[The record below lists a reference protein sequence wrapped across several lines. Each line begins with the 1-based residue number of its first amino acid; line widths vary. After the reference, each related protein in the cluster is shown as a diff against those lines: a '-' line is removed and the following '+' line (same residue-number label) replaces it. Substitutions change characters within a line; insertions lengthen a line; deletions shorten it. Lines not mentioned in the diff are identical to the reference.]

1 MSASGSSSTAPE
13 QRQRHLEQ
21 RAEEAAANRAA
32 IDRARLRQQERESV
46 TEYGCVLLRAHGE
59 RVALA
64 LEHTIGLA
72 ITRQVVA
79 GPYHAG
85 MWLLFHMGE
94 KGPRSIAAVALTV
107 VLDRISRPGSHRSMA
122 NAIGKAIETEIR
134 TLPIEDR
141 GQDLLRIGRRRHG
154 KQLASTK
161 NLKALGITAAPWTRE
176 ERFQVGAFL
185 LELIITETQLLR
197 TFKSVSCRGLQLAP
211 AAAVA
216 EIIAANPPRPR
227 PARKLPMLTQPRPW
241 AGMTGG
247 GHLGNTQK
255 LVRSRQGHPLDYLTA
270 EALAPALRVVNT
282 LQAQQLMIDP
292 WVVEHQR
299 IAWDASIRGLFPVS
313 SRPPELPPMPHELVG
328 REAMA
333 RRKQELD
340 ACHNDRRINAR
351 IRNTIETSIRQA
363 EQLAGQPI
371 WFSYCMD
378 MRGRVYTANRATT
391 HQGPDWEKAQVLV
404 ANARPCDDR
413 AADWIFKAAAIHW
426 GIKGSWVDRLQWGR
440 DQLERMLA
448 AAEDPVER
456 AHLWRDAKEPWQFLQ
471 CCRAMQL
478 WLQDPS
484 QPIRQL
490 VRLDQTTSG
499 PGIMAALVRDQA
511 IARACNLIGTT
522 RHDLYEEVAAEVTL
536 LLRSDLEAGSYREQ
550 RLAREWLERGISR
563 TMAKLPVMSTVY
575 GAQLLGLTEQLV
587 AQLDEAEGMVGLDK
601 LEEKRLIPCR
611 YLARKFGLAVGA
623 RLGGAVALQKWLKDA
638 CRQCMKVNAPLRWT
652 SPMGL
657 PIQLGKELSGTS
669 KVRTLLH
676 GSRRWQTVLDDPV
689 PGELSGR
696 ETTRGI
702 TANLI
707 HSFDAALVWEM
718 VNESAAQ
725 GVTVLP
731 NHDCFA
737 VAPCDAEWL
746 STTLGYRISELY
758 RPDWLAEITAEIKGA
773 AKGLRLPKPP
783 MVGTLDE
790 GRIGQNPYL
799 FS

>member
-1 MSASGSSSTAPE
+1 MSASGSSSTATE
-13 QRQRHLEQ
+13 DHQRHLER
-21 RAEEAAANRAA
+21 RAQEAAANRAA
-32 IDRARLRQQERESV
+32 IDRAKLRQKERESV
-46 TEYGCVLLRAHGE
+46 TEYGTAMLKAHGE

-72 ITRQVVA
+72 INRQVVA

-85 MWLLFHMGE
+85 MWLVFELGD

-161 NLKALGITAAPWTRE
+161 NLKALGITAAPWTRD

-197 TFKSVSCRGLQLAP
+197 TFKTVARKGLQLEP
-211 AAAVA
+211 TAAVA
-216 EIIAANPPRPR
+216 EIIAAHPPRPR
-227 PARKLPMLTQPRPW
+227 PARKLPMLTEPRPW
-241 AGMTGG
+241 TGMIGG

-255 LVRSRQGHPLDYLTA
+255 LVRSRQGHPLDYLTT

-282 LQAQQLMIDP
+282 LQTQQLEIDP
-292 WVVEHQR
+292 WVVAHQR

-333 RRKQELD
+333 QRHRELD
-340 ACHNDRRINAR
+340 ACHNDRRINGH
-351 IRNTIETSIRQA
+351 IRNSIETSIRQA
-363 EQLAGQPI
+363 EELAGQPV

-413 AADWIFKAAAIHW
+413 AADWILKAAAIHW

-440 DQLERMLA
+440 GQLERMLA

-478 WLQDPS
+478 WLEDPN

-490 VRLDQTTSG
+490 IRLDQTTSG
-499 PGIMAALVRDQA
+499 PGIMAALIRDEA
-511 IARACNLIGTT
+511 IARACNMIGTT

-550 RLAREWLERGISR
+550 RLAREWLERGITR
-563 TMAKLPVMSTVY
+563 AMAKLPVMSTVY

-601 LEEKRLIPCR
+601 LEELRLIPCR
-611 YLARKFGLAVGA
+611 YLGRKFGLAVGA
-623 RLGGAVALQKWLKDA
+623 RLSGAVAMQKWLQET
-638 CRQCMKVNAPLRWT
+638 CRRCMKVNRPMQWT
-652 SPMGL
+652 TPMGL
-657 PIQLGKELSGTS
+657 LIRLGKELTGTS

-689 PGELSGR
+689 PGELSTR

-707 HSFDAALVWEM
+707 HSFDAALVWAM
-718 VNESAAQ
+718 VCEGADQ
-725 GVTVLP
+725 GITVLP

-737 VAPCDAEWL
+737 VPPCDAEWL
-746 STTLGYRISELY
+746 ATTLSYRISELY
-758 RPDWLAEITAEIKGA
+758 RPDWLAEITAEIAGA
-773 AKGLRLPKPP
+773 ARGVKVPPPP
-783 MVGTLDE
+783 MKDTLDP